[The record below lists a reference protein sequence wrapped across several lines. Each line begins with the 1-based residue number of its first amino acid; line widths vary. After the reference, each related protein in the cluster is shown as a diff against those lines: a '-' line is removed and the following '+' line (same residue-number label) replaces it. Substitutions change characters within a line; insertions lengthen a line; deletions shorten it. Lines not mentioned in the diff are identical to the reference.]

1 MNPDQTSTP
10 PNQVGW
16 EIRRKGK
23 VYSVPNNELLVK
35 IFREGR
41 FSGTDQIRRKSETQW
56 RLISGVNFSALE
68 TIASQDLST
77 SIIAPVSSSA
87 SLPSNNGN
95 STGSVVG
102 SQPSTAA
109 TSFWHEDNETP
120 ASTAPHQGKRIAIAL
135 VASSVVSLVI
145 GLAAF
150 AFLFKQTDDII
161 ASTKATAMSPDT
173 AALPQNKTPTGHSD
187 ASVVPET
194 QDASSNNAEPEQY
207 NAPETESSTPT
218 NESASKVGE
227 RIASEVPIVPA
238 PVKSE
243 PEIDSQP
250 DAPGSKSSEN
260 SSAAPPVSVEPATP
274 PVLPTVDDPESS
286 DTMSSSMEDRIEV
299 VERQSESQILAM
311 KSYVDKL
318 YDEIDSKVKFYR
330 RTNEIL
336 REARKKANDAI
347 QESEKLVLELNVLK
361 VNMAQTEEQM
371 FAISAWLLAPA
382 GTANTLQNQ
391 ILQNQ
396 QELSRLKVSYQ
407 KMIAYRDNCLLKQ
420 NGEKGQLIQAEKEF
434 KETCVKEKESL
445 KGLLDSIDF
454 FDEFPLEVHQRVFE
468 QSRQWFATEP
478 DFFLA
483 YLLNSVA
490 AVHLGEFKVPETNL
504 AEMRRQAGLISS
516 ADQAARAIALN
527 RFETV
532 AITIV
537 GLSEY
542 KQQRP
547 SDASETMKEVFRTEQ
562 DMVEAWLLRGK
573 IGLSK
578 KGQPDGMNFFKK
590 AVNLDRQSPRVY
602 RIALDAL
609 VAQDEFPE
617 STVRG
622 LLDNLIKRAG
632 PTDERAM
639 LTAATACHKLG
650 DSDNALKYLD
660 KVKVPYL
667 IDQANKLRES
677 ISAK

>member
-1 MNPDQTSTP
+1 MAR
-10 PNQVGW
+10 PNKVQAPSKQSKS
-16 EIRRKGK
+16 IR
-23 VYSVPNNELLVK
+23 L
-35 IFREGR
+35 
-41 FSGTDQIRRKSETQW
+41 
-56 RLISGVNFSALE
+56 
-68 TIASQDLST
+68 
-77 SIIAPVSSSA
+77 
-87 SLPSNNGN
+87 
-95 STGSVVG
+95 
-102 SQPSTAA
+102 
-109 TSFWHEDNETP
+109 
-120 ASTAPHQGKRIAIAL
+120 
-135 VASSVVSLVI
+135 
-145 GLAAF
+145 
-150 AFLFKQTDDII
+150 
-161 ASTKATAMSPDT
+161 
-173 AALPQNKTPTGHSD
+173 LPQNTVTSPENTTAIDHSS

-194 QDASSNNAEPEQY
+194 QDASSNTNADPEQINAPEPESATPPKESVDKNAEPR
-207 NAPETESSTPT
+207 PPVVVPT
-218 NESASKVGE
+218 GDDPQS
-227 RIASEVPIVPA
+227 
-238 PVKSE
+238 
-243 PEIDSQP
+243 P
-250 DAPGSKSSEN
+250 DTV
-260 SSAAPPVSVEPATP
+260 SSA
-274 PVLPTVDDPESS
+274 
-286 DTMSSSMEDRIEV
+286 MEDKNEV
-299 VERQSESQILAM
+299 TERQSESQALAM
-311 KSYVDKL
+311 KSCVDKF

-336 REARKKANDAI
+336 RDARKKANDAI
-347 QESEKLVLELNVLK
+347 QTSEKLVIGLNELK
-361 VNMAQTEEQM
+361 VNMAQTEERM
-371 FAISAWLLAPA
+371 LAINAWLLAPA

-391 ILQNQ
+391 ILENRR
-396 QELSRLKVSYQ
+396 ELSRLNDSYQ
-407 KMIAYRDNCLLKQ
+407 KMTVYRDNGLLKL
-420 NGEKGQLIQAEKEF
+420 NGQKGQLAQAEKEF

-445 KGLLDSIDF
+445 KGLLDSVDF
-454 FDEFPLEVHQRVFE
+454 FDEFPVEVHQRVFE

-516 ADQAARAIALN
+516 ADQAARAIALK

-542 KQQRP
+542 KQQRLN
-547 SDASETMKEVFRTEQ
+547 DASDTMQAVFRTEQ
-562 DMVEAWLLRGK
+562 GLVEAWLLRGK

-639 LTAATACHKLG
+639 LTAATAYHKLG
-650 DSDNALKYLD
+650 DSDNAMKYLD

-667 IDQANKLRES
+667 MDLANKLRES
-677 ISAK
+677 ISAE

>member
-1 MNPDQTSTP
+1 
-10 PNQVGW
+10 
-16 EIRRKGK
+16 
-23 VYSVPNNELLVK
+23 
-35 IFREGR
+35 
-41 FSGTDQIRRKSETQW
+41 
-56 RLISGVNFSALE
+56 
-68 TIASQDLST
+68 
-77 SIIAPVSSSA
+77 
-87 SLPSNNGN
+87 
-95 STGSVVG
+95 
-102 SQPSTAA
+102 
-109 TSFWHEDNETP
+109 
-120 ASTAPHQGKRIAIAL
+120 
-135 VASSVVSLVI
+135 
-145 GLAAF
+145 
-150 AFLFKQTDDII
+150 
-161 ASTKATAMSPDT
+161 
-173 AALPQNKTPTGHSD
+173 
-187 ASVVPET
+187 
-194 QDASSNNAEPEQY
+194 
-207 NAPETESSTPT
+207 
-218 NESASKVGE
+218 
-227 RIASEVPIVPA
+227 
-238 PVKSE
+238 
-243 PEIDSQP
+243 
-250 DAPGSKSSEN
+250 
-260 SSAAPPVSVEPATP
+260 
-274 PVLPTVDDPESS
+274 
-286 DTMSSSMEDRIEV
+286 MEDKIEV
-299 VERQSESQILAM
+299 TERQSESQVLAM
-311 KSYVDKL
+311 KSYVDKF

-336 REARKKANDAI
+336 RDARKKANDAI
-347 QESEKLVLELNVLK
+347 PTSEKLVIGLNELK
-361 VNMAQTEEQM
+361 VNMAQTEERM
-371 FAISAWLLAPA
+371 LAINAWLLAPA

-391 ILQNQ
+391 ILENRR
-396 QELSRLKVSYQ
+396 ELSRLNDSYQ
-407 KMIAYRDNCLLKQ
+407 KMTVYRDNGLLKL
-420 NGEKGQLIQAEKEF
+420 NGQKGQLAQAEKEF

-454 FDEFPLEVHQRVFE
+454 FDEFPVEVHQRVFE

-516 ADQAARAIALN
+516 ADQAARAIALK

-542 KQQRP
+542 KQQRAN
-547 SDASETMKEVFRTEQ
+547 DASETMKDVFRTEQ

-639 LTAATACHKLG
+639 LTAATAYHKLG
-650 DSDNALKYLD
+650 DSDNAMKYLD

-667 IDQANKLRES
+667 MDLANKLRES
-677 ISAK
+677 ISAE

>member
-1 MNPDQTSTP
+1 MP
-10 PNQVGW
+10 PNNVGW

-23 VYSVPNNELLVK
+23 VYSVPSNELLVK

-68 TIASQDLST
+68 TIANQDLST
-77 SIIAPVSSSA
+77 SIIAPLSSST
-87 SLPSNNGN
+87 SLQSGNG
-95 STGSVVG
+95 SAAGSVVG

-109 TSFWHEDNETP
+109 TSFWHEDNESSTSATP
-120 ASTAPHQGKRIAIAL
+120 YQGKRIAIAL
-135 VASSVVSLVI
+135 VASTVVSLVF

-150 AFLFKQTDDII
+150 AFLLKQTDDIV
-161 ASTKATAMSPDT
+161 ASTKATALSPDT
-173 AALPQNKTPTGHSD
+173 AALPQNKTPTDHSD
-187 ASVVPET
+187 ASVVPEP
-194 QDASSNNAEPEQY
+194 QDASSNTNAKPEQD
-207 NAPETESSTPT
+207 NAPETESSAPA
-218 NESASKVGE
+218 NESADQVGE

-238 PVKSE
+238 PVKPE

-260 SSAAPPVSVEPATP
+260 SSAASPVSVEPVTP
-274 PVLPTVDDPESS
+274 PVLPTADDPESS
-286 DTMSSSMEDRIEV
+286 DAISSSMEDRIEV
-299 VERQSESQILAM
+299 AERQSESQILAM
-311 KSYVDKL
+311 KTYVDKF

-371 FAISAWLLAPA
+371 NAISVWLLAPA

-391 ILQNQ
+391 ILQNR
-396 QELSRLKVSYQ
+396 QELSRLNDSYQ
-407 KMIAYRDNCLLKQ
+407 KMTAYRDNCLLKL
-420 NGEKGQLIQAEKEF
+420 NGKKGQLAQAEKEF

-454 FDEFPLEVHQRVFE
+454 FDEFPVEVHQRVFE

-516 ADQAARAIALN
+516 ADQAARAIALK

-639 LTAATACHKLG
+639 LTAATAYHKLG
-650 DSDNALKYLD
+650 DSDNAMKYLD